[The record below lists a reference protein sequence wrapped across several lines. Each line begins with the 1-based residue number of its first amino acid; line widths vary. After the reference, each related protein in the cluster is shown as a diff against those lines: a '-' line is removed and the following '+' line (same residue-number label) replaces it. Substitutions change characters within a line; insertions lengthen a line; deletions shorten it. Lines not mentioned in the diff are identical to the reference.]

1 MLLDC
6 VITWPGQHRNICSK
20 PSDKIFLAPLW
31 SIPNWNAILNWCDL
45 KFWTTFSR
53 NFKRSST
60 LYKWNRFFYHLIC
73 QPIKWFRS
81 DSISVS
87 ITGEITSIRP
97 LANLDPASVAL
108 LVPHFNFQFTAT
120 GYVSKSQKLPRHLI
134 GQHIL
139 VNLNNDDGVKC
150 IFFLY
155 KSMTKYIFYLK
166 VSPFSKMKK

>member
-1 MLLDC
+1 MKQ
-6 VITWPGQHRNICSK
+6 VCS
-20 PSDKIFLAPLW
+20 
-31 SIPNWNAILNWCDL
+31 
-45 KFWTTFSR
+45 
-53 NFKRSST
+53 
-60 LYKWNRFFYHLIC
+60 HLIR
-73 QPIKWFRS
+73 QPIKCFRS

-87 ITGEITSIRP
+87 TTGEISSIRP

-166 VSPFSKMKK
+166 VRTVLR

>member
-1 MLLDC
+1 ML
-6 VITWPGQHRNICSK
+6 
-20 PSDKIFLAPLW
+20 FLTEATSNSEPLFPET
-31 SIPNWNAILNWCDL
+31 SNEAQ
-45 KFWTTFSR
+45 
-53 NFKRSST
+53 
-60 LYKWNRFFYHLIC
+60 LYINETGFFYHLIC

-166 VSPFSKMKK
+166 VSPFLFSKMKN

>member
-1 MLLDC
+1 MLFLTEATSNSEPLFPETSNEAQLY
-6 VITWPGQHRNICSK
+6 INETGLLS
-20 PSDKIFLAPLW
+20 SDL
-31 SIPNWNAILNWCDL
+31 
-45 KFWTTFSR
+45 
-53 NFKRSST
+53 ST
-60 LYKWNRFFYHLIC
+60 N
-73 QPIKWFRS
+73 QNQRS

-87 ITGEITSIRP
+87 TTGEITSIRP

-166 VSPFSKMKK
+166 VRTYIDSKNEISKIIANLAPFHRFLAVTRHR

>member
-1 MLLDC
+1 MLFLTEATSNSEPLFPETSNEAQLY
-6 VITWPGQHRNICSK
+6 INETGLLQS
-20 PSDKIFLAPLW
+20 SDLSA
-31 SIPNWNAILNWCDL
+31 NQN
-45 KFWTTFSR
+45 
-53 NFKRSST
+53 
-60 LYKWNRFFYHLIC
+60 
-73 QPIKWFRS
+73 QRS

-87 ITGEITSIRP
+87 TTGEITSIRP

-166 VSPFSKMKK
+166 VRTYIDSKNETF